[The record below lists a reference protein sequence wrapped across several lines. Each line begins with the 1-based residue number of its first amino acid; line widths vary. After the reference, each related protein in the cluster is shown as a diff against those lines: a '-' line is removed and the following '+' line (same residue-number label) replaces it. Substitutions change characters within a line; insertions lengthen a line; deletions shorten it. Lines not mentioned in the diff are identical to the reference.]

1 MDKNTAQ
8 LKQEVTNSVEKSINS
23 LLPEP
28 ASTEF
33 LDQIPL
39 PPSREIAAY
48 SRTSK
53 GSLHIQS
60 VLNGCRVVQSL
71 LEFSSPDQQ
80 RAITSLLCTSNTLL
94 TLAADRHGTYVAQAC
109 LPHLTPSPTALLDLV
124 NAVLGH
130 TTMLG
135 QHQCGTFFL
144 QRLVGILSTHYPGS
158 SASCLLQEDILGS
171 LAQLVITEP
180 GSRCVC

>member
-1 MDKNTAQ
+1 MTSSKSSQVMQKLITVLPHTQ
-8 LKQEVTNSVEKSINS
+8 LQPLLSIVLANFTQLS
-23 LLPEP
+23 LDS
-28 ASTEF
+28 A
-33 LDQIPL
+33 
-39 PPSREIAAY
+39 
-48 SRTSK
+48 
-53 GSLHIQS
+53 
-60 VLNGCRVVQSL
+60 GCRVVQSL

-109 LPHLTPSPTALLDLV
+109 LPHLTPSPTALLALV

-135 QHQCGTFFL
+135 QHECGTFFL

-158 SASCLLQEDILGS
+158 AATCLLQEDMLAS
-171 LAQLVITEP
+171 LAQLVITQP
-180 GSRCVC
+180 GSR